1 MCGGIGGAGGCA
13 LMPTISMFYGII
25 IGVTQLDLEL
35 VDFVQLAIRI
45 AEIQF
50 AVIIELHNSTA

>member
-1 MCGGIGGAGGCA
+1 LVI
-13 LMPTISMFYGII
+13 TI
-25 IGVTQLDLEL
+25 IGVTQLDLDL

-50 AVIIELHNSTA
+50 AVIIELHTSTA

>member
-1 MCGGIGGAGGCA
+1 MS
-13 LMPTISMFYGII
+13 ISINSFYSID

>member
-1 MCGGIGGAGGCA
+1 VKLCA
-13 LMPTISMFYGII
+13 SATSTTPFHASIRTIH
-25 IGVTQLDLEL
+25 IGVTQLDLDL

>member
-1 MCGGIGGAGGCA
+1 LLYA
-13 LMPTISMFYGII
+13 LAISDDKLILI
-25 IGVTQLDLEL
+25 EVTQLDLDL
-35 VDFVQLAIRI
+35 VDFVQLATRI